1 VKLLGGA
8 VYLVHTTNT
17 GAAFSVASG
26 FTVVLTCFAIGVIV
40 VIARMA
46 RRLFSSGWAVAL
58 GLVLGGATGN
68 LVDRLFRAPGPF
80 RGGVVDFISLFDPF
94 SPPWPVFNVAD
105 SSLVVGVCL
114 AVLLEL
120 RGRRIDGRHRNDVE
134 P

>member
-1 VKLLGGA
+1 
-8 VYLVHTTNT
+8 
-17 GAAFSVASG
+17 
-26 FTVVLTCFAIGVIV
+26 VVLTCFAIGVIV